1 MFPLRIL
8 YSLAG
13 YDAIGFHRHGDTDV
27 YVSPGVGGW
36 YVPIRTEGH
45 CTYEVITLLP
55 AE

>member
-1 MFPLRIL
+1 MRVLRKDIR
-8 YSLAG
+8 SNS
-13 YDAIGFHRHGDTDV
+13 DCPCVDTEV

-36 YVPIRTEGH
+36 YIPIRTEGH